1 MMRRM
6 IKTITAAAAAATLAV
21 TAALTAFATP
31 DLATIPRSITRVT
44 ADCPAANGLPEYQDY
59 GSGCLDPLWPTRA
72 HGQYGN
78 LAGPDVLIVGDSITT
93 LCRSSLTS
101 RLEAAGLSW
110 GVSYWSSRP
119 TTPAVS
125 WALSLSTPPRMLVM
139 ATGTNDMFNP
149 GVMADQIDRLR
160 SNSRF
165 LLTDIRWVDTYGVR
179 PATAEADQRN
189 SMWVNRQI
197 WSAPQGIA
205 GLAGVQT
212 VNWASQFYTQPNR
225 KAMYLDSGGV
235 HPNPA
240 GCEFWGATI
249 YNQIVGPA
257 LAAKHKVVKPK

>member
-1 MMRRM
+1 M
-6 IKTITAAAAAATLAV
+6 IKHTLAAVAASVALSLGVGAVLPSADAVLPASV
-21 TAALTAFATP
+21 TRTA
-31 DLATIPRSITRVT
+31 

-59 GSGCLDPLWPTRA
+59 GSGCLDTLWPTRA
-72 HGQYGN
+72 HGQYGTLVN
-78 LAGPDVLIVGDSITT
+78 ADVVIVGDSITT

-101 RLEAAGLSW
+101 RLEAAGLTW

-119 TTPAVS
+119 TTPAVT
-125 WALSLSTPPRMLVM
+125 WALSLSEPPRMLVM
-139 ATGTNDMFNP
+139 ATGTNDIFNP
-149 GVMADQIDRLR
+149 GVMADQITRLR
-160 SNSRF
+160 SGSRL
-165 LLTDIRWVDTYGVR
+165 LLTDIRWVDVQAAR

-225 KAMYLDSGGV
+225 KAAYLDSGGV
-235 HPNPA
+235 HPNPT

-257 LAAKHKVVKPK
+257 LAAKKKAVQPK